1 MPPPP
6 RSTRNDPLFPS
17 TTHFRSPGNDRPG
30 VRYALYYRRW
40 HRVRPVISV
49 GHAPKQFRNERFR
62 IVRVGHDRRTL
73 ARFRIQDER
82 RVVAF
87 VRALVPAVAGLA
99 FNAEIG
105 TAAWRGRVLTGG

>member
-1 MPPPP
+1 M
-6 RSTRNDPLFPS
+6 SKAASALE
-17 TTHFRSPGNDRPG
+17 PGNDRPV

-87 VRALVPAVAGLA
+87 VRALVPEVAGLA
-99 FNAEIG
+99 LDRKSTRLNSSH
-105 TAAWRGRVLTGG
+105 

>member
-1 MPPPP
+1 M
-6 RSTRNDPLFPS
+6 SKAASALE
-17 TTHFRSPGNDRPG
+17 PGNDRPV

-73 ARFRIQDER
+73 ARFRIQGER

-87 VRALVPAVAGLA
+87 VRALVPDVTGLA
-99 FNAEIG
+99 FRSEE
-105 TAAWRGRVLTGG
+105 RRVGKECVSTCRSRWSPYL